1 MSKSEIKEKFVELR
15 VEGMTLEAIA
25 DSLEVSKQTLISLS
39 NEHDIQETIGIA
51 NLIKYEGMFRNYEQN
66 RNTKLEYFASLN
78 KKLDDE
84 LRSRDSDRF
93 KLKIYFE

>member
-25 DSLEVSKQTLISLS
+25 DSLEVSRQTLISLS

-51 NLIKYEGMFRNYEQN
+51 NLIKYDGMFRTYEKNQN
-66 RNTKLEYFASLN
+66 SKLEYFTSLN

-84 LRSRDSDRF
+84 IRSRDLDRF
-93 KLKIYFE
+93 QIKI